1 VLIRRRNGSDAAA
14 CLALMRQTHEVDGY
28 PRYWPDQPARFLAP
42 EQERNAWVAETGGAV
57 VGHIALHDADH
68 HPVLPAAQ
76 RATGLPADRLAVV
89 ARLMVDPLVRGRGV
103 GGELLAA
110 AVGHARLEQRRA
122 VLDVVQE
129 SAAIA
134 FYERAGWTRLEPV
147 TLELHGRHPGEPLGP
162 PLQMWVYLAP

>member
-1 VLIRRRNGSDAAA
+1 
-14 CLALMRQTHEVDGY
+14 MRQTHEVDGY

-42 EQERNAWVAETGGAV
+42 EQETHAWVAETDGAV
-57 VGHIALHDADH
+57 VGHIALHHASH

-76 RATGLPADRLAVV
+76 QATGLPADRLAVV
-89 ARLMVDPLVRGRGV
+89 ARLMVAPEVQGRRV

-110 AVGHARLEQRRA
+110 AVGQARRELRRP

-129 SAAIA
+129 SAAAIA
-134 FYERAGWTRLEPV
+134 FYEKAGWTRLEPL
-147 TLELHGRHPGEPLGP
+147 TLELDGSSPEEPVGP